1 MTRGAHT
8 LKFGV
13 EVRRDRYNQ
22 GGNLR
27 AHGTFS
33 FDGSAT
39 QVPGGSTATSGFGF
53 ADFLLGSVKE
63 ADRTANMGNAMFRST
78 SVYTY
83 AQDDWKISRRLTLS
97 VGVRYETMQPWHDKY
112 CGFANATLPSYG
124 VGPNG
129 NGLLPNAP
137 PPILVRPCDKGNFYD
152 GVPFRYA
159 AGVQTSVDSSLLGG
173 KSLVRHDWLDFAP
186 RIGLAWNPFGDT
198 SIRVAAGRFYAQ
210 DIGNPVYDMA
220 RNLTGTDIFVGS
232 PQLVNNY
239 MSDPWANEA
248 PSGSCPGYSGTCLV
262 GSAMYADQYNRR
274 TPYVHVVSFNI
285 QQPLARDLVL
295 ELGYEGSEGHFL
307 QRLNNIN
314 QPVLRTGLSDGR
326 TIAQRQPWPA
336 YGRFNYLDG
345 MVNSNYNGFTA
356 KLTRRLSHGLNL
368 LAGFTWSH
376 SLDDG
381 SGPRPAYSQLPKDTY
396 NVHSENY
403 AVSNFDQS
411 RRFVA
416 SAVYLLPVGKG
427 QKFLSRGGVA
437 DAALGGWQLG
447 SILTFMDG
455 FPVTQAGSGDSDSLN
470 QNSNACNATGMSPFL
485 AHPTPQMFW
494 NINAFNC
501 SDPKL
506 YYSAGNIGMNTL
518 RSPGTRQWDFSAV
531 KYFRITERHNV
542 QFRFESFN
550 FSNHP
555 NWNTPS
561 SSSLTPQSFG
571 IITSAK
577 TMRQLQFALKYS
589 F

>member
-13 EVRRDRYNQ
+13 EIRRDRYNQ

-186 RIGLAWNPFGDT
+186 RIGFAWNPFGDT

-220 RNLTGTDIFVGS
+220 RNLTGTDIFVTN
-232 PQLVNNY
+232 P
-239 MSDPWANEA
+239 
-248 PSGSCPGYSGTCLV
+248 
-262 GSAMYADQYNRR
+262 
-274 TPYVHVVSFNI
+274 
-285 QQPLARDLVL
+285 
-295 ELGYEGSEGHFL
+295 
-307 QRLNNIN
+307 
-314 QPVLRTGLSDGR
+314 
-326 TIAQRQPWPA
+326 
-336 YGRFNYLDG
+336 
-345 MVNSNYNGFTA
+345 
-356 KLTRRLSHGLNL
+356 
-368 LAGFTWSH
+368 
-376 SLDDG
+376 
-381 SGPRPAYSQLPKDTY
+381 
-396 NVHSENY
+396 
-403 AVSNFDQS
+403 VSNFDQN
-411 RRFVA
+411 RRFVT

-427 QKFLSRGGVA
+427 QKFLNRGGVA

-470 QNSNACNATGMSPFL
+470 QNSNACNATGISPFL

-506 YYSAGNIGMNTL
+506 YYNVGNIGMNTL

-561 SSSLTPQSFG
+561 SSSLTPQGFG